1 MIKKPSRLL
10 NIDKQARYI
19 IFKCVLLFYRK
30 SLINKLIITGRIHGT
45 Y

>member
-1 MIKKPSRLL
+1 MNEKPSIFL
-10 NIDKQARYI
+10 NIEKQARNI

-30 SLINKLIITGRIHGT
+30 SLINKVIIIGRIHGT